1 MTNELKSMFGQ
12 PSLNEP
18 NLNELSEKQ
27 NKEVEERK
35 MKDFLKK
42 QSNYYTI
49 YYYL

>member
-12 PSLNEP
+12 QSLNEP
-18 NLNELSEKQ
+18 SVNEISEKQ

-42 QSNYYTI
+42 QSNLFYY
-49 YYYL
+49 